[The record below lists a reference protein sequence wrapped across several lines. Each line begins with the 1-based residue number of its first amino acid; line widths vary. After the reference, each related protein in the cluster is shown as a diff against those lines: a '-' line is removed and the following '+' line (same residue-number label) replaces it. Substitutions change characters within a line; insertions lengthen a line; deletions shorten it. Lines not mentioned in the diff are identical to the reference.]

1 MALLNPVS
9 EEATPE
15 VRLKAIADTIIM
27 QIPGFL
33 EDSAKCLG
41 AEAFP
46 FKAVFQNRGAD
57 EPEISAIV
65 RTGNG
70 PVHIISSDTEQ
81 QVSFSFEKG
90 DHGHFVL
97 QTKDNVDPEK
107 AAAVL
112 VSVSSKI
119 LSKGYTLET
128 EESVHALLTHP
139 QGGEPVAGTRALPK
153 TQRADVSGESVSHAG
168 SSPVSPLLPRKLLGS
183 AFNLAAQKDGKKS
196 PEQASTLSKTYSVD
210 IKDIG
215 EGCSGTL
222 FIKDRNEPQLSVKFG
237 EHAAIFR
244 FKISSA
250 NLQQMILE
258 PIGDRHEEVS
268 IPAVIGG
275 LERTLSSLI
284 LDDIKRVPAS
294 VLREAGLS

>member
-1 MALLNPVS
+1 M
-9 EEATPE
+9 
-15 VRLKAIADTIIM
+15 KAIADTIIM
-27 QIPGFL
+27 QLPGFL
-33 EDSAKCLG
+33 GDSAKCLG

-65 RTGNG
+65 KTGNG

-81 QVSFSFEKG
+81 QMSFSFEQNA
-90 DHGHFVL
+90 HGHFVL
-97 QTKDNVDPEK
+97 QKKDSVDPEK
-107 AAAVL
+107 AAVLL
-112 VSVSSKI
+112 VSISSKI
-119 LSKGYTLET
+119 LTKGYTLESG
-128 EESVHALLTHP
+128 EHIQMLLTHV

-153 TQRADVSGESVSHAG
+153 TQRADVSEEIVSRAG
-168 SSPVSPLLPRKLLGS
+168 SFPALPILPRKLLGA
-183 AFNLAAQKDGKKS
+183 AFNLAAQKDGQKK

-210 IKDIG
+210 IQNIG

-222 FIKDRNEPQLSVKFG
+222 FIKDRNEPQLSIKFG
-237 EHAAIFR
+237 EHTALFR
-244 FKISSA
+244 FKTSLA

-258 PIGDRHEEVS
+258 PIGGEHEEVS

-275 LERTLSSLI
+275 LERTLSSLT
-284 LDDIKRVPAS
+284 LDDIKRAPAP